1 MPRHASSAD
10 QRRRSLS
17 SPWRSGPMCD
27 SPNAGRSFRQ
37 YQQRGA
43 IGRRPSRNLL
53 ADGYEAVA
61 DFIASRIRQDK
72 VAYAVHVNDAGM
84 VWLTRKDRQRV
95 NELPEAWK
103 VGEYPYLGLR
113 VEFIE
118 DDLLDRQRALTKQ
131 VA

>member
-10 QRRRSLS
+10 QRRRSQA
-17 SPWRSGPMCD
+17 SPWRSGPMCE
-27 SPNAGRSFRQ
+27 SPNAMRSFRQ
-37 YQQRGA
+37 YQARGA

-61 DFIASRIRQDK
+61 DSVATQIRRDR

-131 VA
+131 AA